1 MFWEDDTTPPIRI
14 RPPLSTKTHATKI
27 HRSPKT
33 RSRVLS
39 VFPFTDIFFALAI
52 VSRPDEDDIP
62 VVVLLCD
69 ENTGEELPT
78 LAEFPEP
85 IRNDDAFAFLFG
97 KGDFETCVGHEV
109 GLRRRYHELVEV
121 GDSIEIG
128 KNESSTAG
136 LFVAGA
142 DADQPVLGIVG
153 GTLAT

>member
-1 MFWEDDTTPPIRI
+1 
-14 RPPLSTKTHATKI
+14 
-27 HRSPKT
+27 
-33 RSRVLS
+33 
-39 VFPFTDIFFALAI
+39 
-52 VSRPDEDDIP
+52 
-62 VVVLLCD
+62 
-69 ENTGEELPT
+69 

-109 GLRRRYHELVEV
+109 GLRRLYHELVEV

-142 DADQPVLGIVG
+142 DADQPVLGIVAG
-153 GTLAT
+153 HACNVVPIGAVVTQPSLPDFNAECKQALIYL